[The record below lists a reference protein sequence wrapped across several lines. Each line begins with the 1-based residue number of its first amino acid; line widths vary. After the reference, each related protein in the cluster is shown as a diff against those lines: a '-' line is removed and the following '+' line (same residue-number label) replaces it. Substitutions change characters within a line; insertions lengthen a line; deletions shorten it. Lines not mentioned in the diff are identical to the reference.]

1 MYISYVTADTKTLN
15 LIFSIVHLVFRN
27 LLWLKESVKLYKN
40 QYHRRKKYCIH
51 VLRLTEHI
59 SLAPAHGKEKNPTVN
74 RICFYFH
81 YHQIPKT
88 SLCRILNKH
97 ISDVFPISWQFENS
111 LELNI
116 DYISLFLRIGGN
128 VIDSNLSITYL
139 FYKNFLKHSANDRCS
154 TRQRKHSHTCTRA
167 SGRNMPCKN
176 KIA

>member
-1 MYISYVTADTKTLN
+1 MVKRKCQTVQK
-15 LIFSIVHLVFRN
+15 LVPP
-27 LLWLKESVKLYKN
+27 
-40 QYHRRKKYCIH
+40 KKKILHTC
-51 VLRLTEHI
+51 TSANWTHI

>member
-1 MYISYVTADTKTLN
+1 M
-15 LIFSIVHLVFRN
+15 
-27 LLWLKESVKLYKN
+27 
-40 QYHRRKKYCIH
+40 
-51 VLRLTEHI
+51 
-59 SLAPAHGKEKNPTVN
+59 HGKEKKPTVN

-176 KIA
+176 KIAQHQNTRTLKSLLVTWEFFFNSFNSFIIHWLCKFVYLGIFCFYLPQN